1 MSDGEAPRFRVLHPE
16 PALGQVVDASRA
28 LAGWREDR
36 APGAGVAL
44 NFISSL
50 DGRVALDGRSAALG
64 GPADRALFH
73 ALRARADAVLV
84 GAGTVRDE
92 RYGPLVKSAAVREA
106 RLGEGLEERPLALIA
121 TSSLDL
127 DPALPLLADPASH
140 VVILTGARGELP
152 PCEARVDY
160 VRGPRLAVVLAR
172 AREDYGLGVVL
183 CEGGPSLA
191 GALGAAGLI
200 DELFLSLSPMI
211 VGDRTGAATMLR
223 GEGPR
228 APLPLE
234 LAMLL
239 ESGGTLFAR
248 YVAG

>member
-1 MSDGEAPRFRVLHPE
+1 MSADCPRFRVLHPE
-16 PALGQVVDASRA
+16 PGIGAIVDASRA
-28 LAGWREDR
+28 LEGWREDR

-44 NFISSL
+44 NFISSV
-50 DGRVALDGRSAALG
+50 DGRTAVDGRSAPLG

-106 RLGEGLEERPLALIA
+106 RRSEGLEEQPLALIA

-127 DPALPLLADPASH
+127 DPTLPLLADPASR
-140 VVILTGARGELP
+140 VVILTSSRGDAP
-152 PCEARVDY
+152 ACAAQVDY
-160 VRGPRLAVVLAR
+160 VRRPRLADGLAA
-172 AREDYGLGVVL
+172 ARERFGLSLVL

-211 VGDRTGAATMLR
+211 VGDRPGAATMLR
-223 GEGPR
+223 GEGPPT
-228 APLPLE
+228 PLGLE

-248 YVAG
+248 YVAR

>member
-127 DPALPLLADPASH
+127 DPALP
-140 VVILTGARGELP
+140 T
-152 PCEARVDY
+152 
-160 VRGPRLAVVLAR
+160 
-172 AREDYGLGVVL
+172 
-183 CEGGPSLA
+183 
-191 GALGAAGLI
+191 
-200 DELFLSLSPMI
+200 
-211 VGDRTGAATMLR
+211 
-223 GEGPR
+223 
-228 APLPLE
+228 
-234 LAMLL
+234 
-239 ESGGTLFAR
+239 
-248 YVAG
+248 